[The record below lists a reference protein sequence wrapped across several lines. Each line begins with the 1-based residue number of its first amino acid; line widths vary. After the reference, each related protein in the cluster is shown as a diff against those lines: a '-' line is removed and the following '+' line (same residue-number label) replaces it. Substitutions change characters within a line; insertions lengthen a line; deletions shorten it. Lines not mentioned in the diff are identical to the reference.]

1 MSGYTNAIT
10 NITDESQYYVYPMA
24 ASLRGGAVESEYN
37 IRNLMTC
44 LFNKSAAKRDEDFIL
59 YYNKVING
67 QRPTLETYYDNA
79 NWYRINFDNKYCELF
94 DLVVGPGE
102 GNCNGYY
109 TRLYD
114 YTPINNTALDISK
127 LMDTE
132 AGFTPLLPID
142 LAPTQPVAK
151 KFYDS
156 LKKLK
161 DTDGSISSDNADFG
175 AEYVLNGSYVDG
187 TSVRVKLNESD
198 DSPYIYYIKI
208 NGTWTLS
215 SDIVTIYTKDDEGQ
229 KVNKYRIYADG
240 KYFYKDS
247 TDKNKNPIKAT
258 FINAEGID
266 IAHTDT
272 TNNNARYIEL
282 PGTCTLYKIATTY
295 QDFNVVLGLNWTT
308 NQLVSSAQITICE
321 DTTPIKYV
329 TETDLDG
336 DTTQYAYTEF
346 GLLNKNMQDHGLL
359 DAGIVL
365 GTIHIKKTPV
375 YVYQN
380 NSSEY
385 RFEYSC
391 TYEGNRY
398 KTACINLDKLG
409 TDTDNLGE
417 NMYDKINRLFSLMID
432 NGSFK
437 IGTVIKNSGFDSN
450 PDSAEHNFVK
460 GIAPY
465 RLDLGISDFEQGVGQ
480 NYING
485 YLRFINYNE
494 QTNNASEVKDGYIFK
509 CRLQVSPDTGEPI
522 GLESLT
528 LFNDGIEC
536 FDTSIN
542 FNQDVYIG
550 NRSANTKCSL
560 VVTDTIDADGIIRA
574 NSSLQINSDG
584 VLRFG
589 GNGPELKVVRG
600 NLYTIN
606 FDTDNLKV
614 TNATVSNSLTVKN
627 TFKVDTTKL
636 DLDSSTG
643 EITTMGKIETSNN
656 IKGNEITG
664 NKVFGA
670 VWM

>member
-79 NWYRINFDNKYCELF
+79 NWYRINFDDKYCELF

-156 LKKLK
+156 LTDLK

-175 AEYVLNGSYVDG
+175 AEYVLNGSYLDG

-282 PGTCTLYKIATTY
+282 PGTCTLYKIATAY

-346 GLLNKNMQDHGLL
+346 GMLNKNMQDHGLL

-365 GTIHIKKTPV
+365 GTIHVKKTPV
-375 YVYQN
+375 YILQDA
-380 NSSEY
+380 SSEY

-409 TDTDNLGE
+409 TNTDNLGE

-437 IGTVIKNSGFDSN
+437 IGTVIRNSGFDSN
-450 PDSAEHNFVK
+450 PDSAEHDFVK

-465 RLDLGISDFEQGVGQ
+465 RLDLGISDFEQGIGQ
-480 NYING
+480 NYVNG

-494 QTNNASEVKDGYIFK
+494 QTNNASEVDKGYIFK

-550 NRSANTKCSL
+550 NRSDNTKCSL

-574 NSSLQINSDG
+574 NNSLQINSDG

-589 GNGPELKVVRG
+589 GNGPELKVSSG
-600 NLYTIN
+600 HLYTSN
-606 FDTDNLKV
+606 FDTDELNVKS
-614 TNATVSNSLTVKN
+614 ATVSNSLTVKN
-627 TFKVDTTKL
+627 TFKVDITTL
-636 DLDSSTG
+636 NLDSSTG
-643 EITTMGKIETSNN
+643 EIITTGKIETSNN

>member
-79 NWYRINFDNKYCELF
+79 NWYRIDFDNKYCELF
-94 DLVVGPGE
+94 DLTVGPGE

-151 KFYDS
+151 AHYNTLADLIS
-156 LKKLK
+156 
-161 DTDGSISSDNADFG
+161 TDGSINSGNADFG
-175 AEYVLNGSYVDG
+175 TDYVVNNTYVDG
-187 TSVRVKLNESD
+187 TSVRVKADPDLEN
-198 DSPYIYYIKI
+198 SPYIYYIKI

-215 SDIVTIYTKDDEGQ
+215 SDIVTIYTEDDEGQ
-229 KVNKYRIYADG
+229 KINSYRIYADG

-258 FINAEGID
+258 FINAEGKDITID
-266 IAHTDT
+266 DKV
-272 TNNNARYIEL
+272 NNAKYIEL
-282 PGTCTLYKIATTY
+282 PGTCTLYKIATAY

-437 IGTVIKNSGFDSN
+437 IGTVIRNSGFDSN
-450 PDSAEHNFVK
+450 PDSTNHNFIK

-465 RLDLGISDFEQGVGQ
+465 RLDLGISDFEQGVNQ

-494 QTNNASEVKDGYIFK
+494 QNNNASEVTDGYIFK
-509 CRLQVSPDTGEPI
+509 CRLKVSPDTGEPES
-522 GLESLT
+522 LESLT

-589 GNGPELKVVRG
+589 GNGPELKVSSG

-614 TNATVSNSLTVKN
+614 KSATVSNSLTVKN
-627 TFKVDTTKL
+627 TFKVDTTTL

-643 EITTMGKIETSNN
+643 EITTTGKIETSNN